1 MLMKM
6 IFCRQNSAD
15 KLCKNLESQLTEAN
29 SKIDELTR
37 NCNTISSQKTQLDN
51 QNKDVLR
58 QIDDA
63 ESQINQ
69 LTKAKQA
76 MAKQVRMTRK
86 SSYRRLNGKLGN
98 GLVGSDRLGWLM
110 FLNLCAK
117 FQFVRLFLDFNLTVL
132 VQLEEAKTALEEET
146 RARTKLHGELRN
158 VQSELEH
165 ARDQLDDE
173 QEGKAELQR
182 SLTKAMSEAS
192 SWRQKYE
199 SGEGGIRS
207 VWNCKVRLLL
217 STDVSLKR
225 LT

>member
-1 MLMKM
+1 ML
-6 IFCRQNSAD
+6 FNWR
-15 KLCKNLESQLTEAN
+15 
-29 SKIDELTR
+29 SKFQ
-37 NCNTISSQKTQLDN
+37 S
-51 QNKDVLR
+51 
-58 QIDDA
+58 
-63 ESQINQ
+63 
-69 LTKAKQA
+69 
-76 MAKQVRMTRK
+76 
-86 SSYRRLNGKLGN
+86 GKL
-98 GLVGSDRLGWLM
+98 L
-110 FLNLCAK
+110 
-117 FQFVRLFLDFNLTVL
+117 LDFNLTIL

-217 STDVSLKR
+217 STNVLWNVRLSLKVFVLFLGRRSWMNSRGRWWQRFRRPKLRWKR
-225 LT
+225 LKANAAHWRKPNIDSKESWRMSWWKLKE

>member
-1 MLMKM
+1 M

-29 SKIDELTR
+29 AKIDELTR
-37 NCNTISSQKTQLDN
+37 NCNTISSQKTQLAN

-86 SSYRRLNGKLGN
+86 SSYRRLNGKTGERF
-98 GLVGSDRLGWLM
+98 SWFRS
-110 FLNLCAK
+110 
-117 FQFVRLFLDFNLTVL
+117 VRVIDVFEFMCKISICQIVSDFNLTVL

-207 VWNCKVRLLL
+207 V
-217 STDVSLKR
+217 
-225 LT
+225 